1 MSDRSPKTVTRLG
14 LALAAIMALIG
25 PSAGHAD
32 PVWVASDPQ
41 TSADPVAAAVAENE
55 AQCSGT
61 ASVQEGFLRTAEV
74 DGDGVNDLILDYGR
88 LRCDGLTGY
97 CGSAGCRQ
105 DIWLFDPEVGWRLV
119 LRDLVNEIF
128 VPLPGS
134 VVTRLNSGYCD
145 TPRVCFRA
153 YDAWGG
159 TLRVLEPGPEVGPE
173 PF

>member
-1 MSDRSPKTVTRLG
+1 MTRLFAVLPVLLVL
-14 LALAAIMALIG
+14 LAPGIAR
-25 PSAGHAD
+25 AD
-32 PVWVASDPQ
+32 AVWVATDPQ
-41 TSADPVAAAVAENE
+41 TSADPAAAAVAENE

-88 LRCDGLTGY
+88 LRCDDLTGY

-105 DIWLFDPEVGWRLV
+105 DIWLSDPEVGWRLV

-128 VPLPGS
+128 VPVPGS
-134 VVTRLNSGYCD
+134 VVTRLDSGYCD

-159 TLRVLEPGPEVGPE
+159 TLRLLEAGPEVGPE